1 MTYPATPE
9 STEPPPPRP
18 DEPEHPRRRSARRR
32 WLPIA
37 LVAVAVVLLGALGA
51 GFLYAT
57 SVDRS
62 VNQNLQRE
70 RVMPAETPT
79 GEGGEPRPTKP
90 PATGAGGQAMNY
102 VLIGSDVAN
111 GGVSRSDALM
121 VLHLAADRRSAYL
134 ISFPRDLWVEIPLR
148 GRNKINA
155 AYAFG
160 GAGLTVRTLEG
171 LLDVRMDHVAEVDL
185 DGFIDLTTELGGV
198 RVYNKHPSVSQGYD
212 FPIGW
217 ITVSGEQ
224 AEAYVRE
231 RKQLPRGTWTGR
243 SGTVRWS
250 RRSWARA

>member
-111 GGVSRSDALM
+111 GGVERAATRL
-121 VLHLAADRRSAYL
+121 VLHLTSDRKGGLPDLLPPGHVRDHSRPRQEQDQRRIRLRRRPHSPFAPSRGCSKPGSTTRPRST
-134 ISFPRDLWVEIPLR
+134 S
-148 GRNKINA
+148 
-155 AYAFG
+155 
-160 GAGLTVRTLEG
+160 
-171 LLDVRMDHVAEVDL
+171 
-185 DGFIDLTTELGGV
+185 
-198 RVYNKHPSVSQGYD
+198 
-212 FPIGW
+212 
-217 ITVSGEQ
+217 TVSSASPRSL
-224 AEAYVRE
+224 AE
-231 RKQLPRGTWTGR
+231 
-243 SGTVRWS
+243 
-250 RRSWARA
+250 